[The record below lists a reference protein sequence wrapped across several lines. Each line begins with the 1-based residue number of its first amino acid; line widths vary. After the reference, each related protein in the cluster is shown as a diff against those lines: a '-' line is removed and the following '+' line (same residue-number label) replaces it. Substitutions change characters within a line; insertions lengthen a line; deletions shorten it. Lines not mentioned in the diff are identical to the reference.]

1 MNITDIAVF
10 VAANAGGSLA
20 SAARQMGMTP
30 MAVSRGL
37 AALERELGVRLM
49 HRTTRSVS
57 LTPEGEEF
65 LPYARTILD
74 ASEEARG
81 TLTPASRG
89 ATGLLRVTA
98 PAAFG
103 RIGVM
108 PLIPLL
114 LEQNPAMRIELQ
126 LSDTIVDIAG
136 SGIDVAIRI
145 APLRDS
151 ELVARALA
159 PNPRVLCATP
169 AYLQRHGAPKVLAD
183 LEGHSC
189 VRLSN
194 MAHWPFIVGD
204 QTRAVRVDGR
214 FLCSSIEGVRTA
226 CLQGLGLALLTY
238 WDVRGELTD
247 GSLVAIDLNDAQ
259 PQQLSIWAVLP
270 TRKYVPMRVRVFLE
284 ALEQSLTKDGPQWSL
299 GTQA

>member
-1 MNITDIAVF
+1 MDINDVAVF
-10 VAANAGGSLA
+10 VAAHSGGSLA
-20 SAARQMGMTP
+20 SAARQLGRTP

-49 HRTTRSVS
+49 HRTTRAVA

-65 LPYARTILD
+65 LPFARTILD
-74 ASEEARG
+74 AADEAHG
-81 TLTPASRG
+81 TLRPASRG
-89 ATGLLRVTA
+89 AAGLLRVTA

-108 PLIPLL
+108 PLIPRLL
-114 LEQNPAMRIELQ
+114 DDNPALRIDLM
-126 LSDTIVDIAG
+126 LSDAIVDIAG

-151 ELVARALA
+151 ALVARALA

-169 AYLQRHGAPKVLAD
+169 DYLQRHGVPGVLAD
-183 LEGHSC
+183 LEQHSC
-189 VRLSN
+189 LPLSN
-194 MAHWPFIVGD
+194 MAYWPFVVGD
-204 QTRAVRVDGR
+204 QIRSVRIDGR
-214 FLCSSIEGVRTA
+214 FQCSSIEGVRTA

-238 WDVRGELTD
+238 WDVRAELGN
-247 GSLVAIDLNDAQ
+247 GSLVAIALRDAH

-270 TRKYVPMRVRVFLE
+270 TRKYVPRRVRVFLE
-284 ALEQSLTKDGPQWSL
+284 ALEHSLADDAPRP
-299 GTQA
+299 